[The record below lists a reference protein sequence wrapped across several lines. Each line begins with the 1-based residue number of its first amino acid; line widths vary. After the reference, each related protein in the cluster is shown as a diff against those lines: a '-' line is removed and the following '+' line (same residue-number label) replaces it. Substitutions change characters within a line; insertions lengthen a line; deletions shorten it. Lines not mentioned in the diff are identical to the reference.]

1 MEDIKLYPRK
11 CDITGEGMDEGYC
24 IQEGAYYIKY
34 EKDFIKHIRNLEK
47 EDNPDYNKL
56 VEDGKLTDEFL
67 INDYYN
73 QGYYYWTEWE
83 ELDSEI
89 NYTENGQEV
98 QNI

>member
-1 MEDIKLYPRK
+1 MFNQSNRQFNSETGLLKGWEEVILLDGSKVYYPKNKRHQI
-11 CDITGEGMDEGYC
+11 D
-24 IQEGAYYIKY
+24 Y
-34 EKDFIKHIRNLEK
+34 ELSET
-47 EDNPDYNKL
+47 DYNKL